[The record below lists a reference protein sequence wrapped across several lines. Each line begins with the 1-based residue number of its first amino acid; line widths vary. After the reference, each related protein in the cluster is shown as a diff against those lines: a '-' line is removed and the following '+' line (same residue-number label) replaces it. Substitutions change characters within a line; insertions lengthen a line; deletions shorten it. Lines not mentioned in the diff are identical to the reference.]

1 MRLTRLAAACTLALV
16 AAGCGGTAGDH
27 EANEAAANQAA
38 AKAPES
44 ARRTIAES
52 LGASADHAA
61 FVRALQ
67 SAGLAETFSGAGP
80 YTVFAPTEAAFAA
93 LPEGVRSRLES
104 ADQRERLIALL
115 SYHVVPGTVTA
126 ADMASAIERGEG
138 GRAELATVTGATLRL
153 SRDGDTIVIE
163 DGAGGRARVTT
174 PDQIQSNGVVH
185 SIDTVLMPGD

>member
-1 MRLTRLAAACTLALV
+1 MSLSKRVAACALALAAAA
-16 AAGCGGTAGDH
+16 CGGASDGPASKAD
-27 EANEAAANQAA
+27 ANAAA
-38 AKAPES
+38 PEAGRQS
-44 ARRTIAES
+44 IAES

-67 SAGLAETFSGAGP
+67 SAGLIETFSGAGP

-93 LPEGVRSRLES
+93 LPEDVRSRLES
-104 ADQRERLIALL
+104 AEQRDRLIALL

-126 ADMASAIERGEG
+126 ADISSAVERGEG

-153 SRDGDTIVIE
+153 SRDGEAIVIE
-163 DGAGGRARVTT
+163 DEAGGRARVTS
-174 PDQIQSNGVVH
+174 PDQIRSNGVVH